1 MKSFALGVKI
11 YYFGKLKM
19 QGRDRVG
26 VVKGHFCIMGIN

>member
-11 YYFGKLKM
+11 YNFGKLKM

-26 VVKGHFCIMGIN
+26 VVKGHFRIVDII